1 MSLGPTLGFWD
12 GEHGFSALQVDV
24 VPRNGYGIQGQSY
37 VELLRGGELIAAY
50 LCRNWVLFI

>member
-1 MSLGPTLGFWD
+1 MSLGPTPGFWD

-37 VELLRGGELIAAY
+37 VELLRGSELIAAY
-50 LCRNWVLFI
+50 PCRN